1 MRQMQSGACAQMQS
15 GAYAPN
21 AKRRRL
27 RAKCKAAALTRRR
40 WLPHGLLENR
50 DVLRGKAFFALAHF
64 EGNLRAF
71 LE

>member
-1 MRQMQSGACAQMQS
+1 M

-21 AKRRRL
+21 AKRRLRPNAKRRL